1 MRISDW
7 SPDVCSS
14 DLKSDGFYPNSKAG
28 AADAARMYADTEWGA
43 LRRGALPGNLMADA
57 ILDSDEPVRA
67 MIVVAGNPLLSIGG
81 GDRMHKALELLEL
94 LVCIDLYR
102 NATGELAHHLLPSAD
117 MLERDDLN
125 ITGIGLSHQPFA
137 QYTPAVVPPR
147 GERRS
152 EWWIC
157 HRLLQAAGRPSELDD
172 PDHDRWSKW
181 RHMLARGSQ
190 IDLADLEADPRPV
203 VLPRP
208 EPGRVHNAQIKTP
221 HSRDQRF
228 PPTFAPAPPL

>member
-1 MRISDW
+1 
-7 SPDVCSS
+7 
-14 DLKSDGFYPNSKAG
+14 
-28 AADAARMYADTEWGA
+28 
-43 LRRGALPGNLMADA
+43 
-57 ILDSDEPVRA
+57 
-67 MIVVAGNPLLSIGG
+67 
-81 GDRMHKALELLEL
+81 MHKALEQLEL

-157 HRLLQAAGRPSELDD
+157 HRLPQAAGRPSELDD
-172 PDHDRWSKW
+172 PRSEESPSELQSL
-181 RHMLARGSQ
+181 M
-190 IDLADLEADPRPV
+190 
-203 VLPRP
+203 
-208 EPGRVHNAQIKTP
+208 
-221 HSRDQRF
+221 
-228 PPTFAPAPPL
+228 